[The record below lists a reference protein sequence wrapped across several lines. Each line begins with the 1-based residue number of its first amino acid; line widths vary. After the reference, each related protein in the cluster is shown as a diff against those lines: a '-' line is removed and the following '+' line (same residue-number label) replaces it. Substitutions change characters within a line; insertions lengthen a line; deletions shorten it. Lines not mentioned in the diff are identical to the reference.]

1 VHLLSHC
8 IEIHSQPYRQSKL
21 TRLLQDALGGN
32 SQTLFLACV
41 SPSDTNASET
51 LSTLHYANRARNIKN
66 APTRNIDA
74 TAEELRR
81 LRTLTHLLKS
91 ELIRQRFGCESATN
105 SEGDAIADES
115 RNIGGVN
122 DDLMQ
127 RDDVIEYLKQIEE
140 KASEIRYT
148 SERTLPQSV
157 LDAPQMLRLTSA
169 ETSTNDD
176 DNNNEEED
184 AGSYTS
190 DAGDNF
196 DSGMQGNETV
206 IPDEQQD
213 EQIRK
218 IEGDI
223 EEQEVR
229 LVQLKERILRHNDI
243 QEKYIVL
250 TNEVQKL
257 EIEKQDLQD
266 KLEKAQ
272 GEGTTWIKAKLEQVQ
287 SLLARARQDIRKEQQ
302 KCREAEM
309 DAQRCKGLEN
319 RIEELKSTKANLLKK
334 QKDDAKKQRD
344 YSKTKAREL
353 QDATRRER
361 SAQKTVLK
369 LEAENQRLKAAVER
383 SKTRNVKLS
392 NKLKDVEAS
401 LKQALASK
409 RSNSVHSP
417 HEDVESEAISPTSRT
432 IDSIKYVLDKTVTD
446 RVALSQTR
454 TVLKSKVALQQ
465 SLLQSIAAEATILAE
480 LERREQSMSSEPSNE
495 TLTEI
500 TYHKDNVQDLSIQL
514 ELLEISIDEL
524 RAKFPSVKDEING
537 GKNAMDNV
545 FNERDSVMKVIS
557 KLHFRDLR
565 ALVLSFLSSS
575 YSSEVRL
582 FRLVYVTMTFLNPL
596 SRRY

>member
-1 VHLLSHC
+1 M
-8 IEIHSQPYRQSKL
+8 

-81 LRTLTHLLKS
+81 LRALTSLLKC
-91 ELIRQRFGCESATN
+91 ELIKQRFNCES
-105 SEGDAIADES
+105 SLGES
-115 RNIGGVN
+115 TDQQQNIGVV
-122 DDLMQ
+122 DEDLMQ
-127 RDDVIEYLKQIEE
+127 RDDVIAYMKQIEE
-140 KASEIRYT
+140 KASELGIGYS
-148 SERTLPQSV
+148 SERKLPQSV
-157 LDAPQMLRLTSA
+157 LDAPQLLRLASA
-169 ETSTNDD
+169 ETSSNDKIED
-176 DNNNEEED
+176 EED
-184 AGSYTS
+184 DASCVS
-190 DAGDNF
+190 DVGEHPE
-196 DSGMQGNETV
+196 SGMQMNDNV
-206 IPDEQQD
+206 LVDHPQD

-223 EEQEVR
+223 EEQEER
-229 LVQLKERILRHNDI
+229 LLQLKERIRQQHDM
-243 QEKYIVL
+243 QEKYILL

-257 EIEKQDLQD
+257 EIEKQDLAE

-272 GEGTTWIKAKLEQVQ
+272 GEGTTWIKTKLEHVQ
-287 SLLARARQDIRKEQQ
+287 TLLAQARQDIRKQQQ

-319 RIEELKSTKANLLKK
+319 RIDELKSAKANLLKK
-334 QKDDAKKQRD
+334 QKEEAKKQRD

-369 LEAENQRLKAAVER
+369 LEAENQRLKAVVER
-383 SKTRNVKLS
+383 SKARNIKLS
-392 NKLKDVEAS
+392 NKLKDTESS
-401 LKQALASK
+401 LKQALSTR
-409 RSNSVHSP
+409 RSNSVQSP
-417 HEDVESEAISPTSRT
+417 NDDAESEALSPTSRT
-432 IDSIKYVLDKTVTD
+432 IDSIKYLLDKSVMD

-454 TVLKSKVALQQ
+454 SVLKSKVALQQ
-465 SLLQSIAAEATILAE
+465 SLLQSIAVEANILSE
-480 LERREQSMSSEPSNE
+480 LERHEDAMSSEHSNE
-495 TLTEI
+495 TLAEI
-500 TYHKDNVQDLSIQL
+500 KYHKDNVQDLSIQL
-514 ELLEISIDEL
+514 ELLENSIDEL
-524 RAKFPSVKDEING
+524 RAKFPCLQDENNR
-537 GKNAMDNV
+537 KEAVDNV

-565 ALVLSFLSSS
+565 TLVLSFLSSS

-582 FRLVYVTMTFLNPL
+582 FFDVIFFDPSVHQL
-596 SRRY
+596 

>member
-1 VHLLSHC
+1 M
-8 IEIHSQPYRQSKL
+8 
-21 TRLLQDALGGN
+21 
-32 SQTLFLACV
+32 FLACV

-91 ELIRQRFGCESATN
+91 ELVRHRFSCESTSAATN
-105 SEGDAIADES
+105 SEGEVIAGQLL
-115 RNIGGVN
+115 NIGEAN

-148 SERTLPQSV
+148 PDRKLPQSV
-157 LDAPQMLRLTSA
+157 LDAPQLLRLTSA
-169 ETSTNDD
+169 ETSTNED

-184 AGSYTS
+184 TGSYVS
-190 DAGDNF
+190 DAIDNI

-206 IPDEQQD
+206 LPDDQQD

-229 LVQLKERILRHNDI
+229 LVQLKERILRHHDI

-257 EIEKQDLQD
+257 ELEKHDLQD

-272 GEGTTWIKAKLEQVQ
+272 SGEGTTWIKAKLEQVQ

-319 RIEELKSTKANLLKK
+319 RIEELKSTKANLMKK

-369 LEAENQRLKAAVER
+369 LEAENQRLKAVVER
-383 SKTRNVKLS
+383 SKTRNIKLS

-401 LKQALASK
+401 LKQALATK

-454 TVLKSKVALQQ
+454 TVLKSKVAQQQ
-465 SLLQSIAAEATILAE
+465 SLLQSIAVEANILAE
-480 LERREQSMSSEPSNE
+480 LERREQSMRSEPSNE

-524 RAKFPSVKDEING
+524 RAKFPSLKDEING
-537 GKNAMDNV
+537 GKTAMDNV

-575 YSSEVRL
+575 YLSEVR
-582 FRLVYVTMTFLNPL
+582 PC
-596 SRRY
+596 